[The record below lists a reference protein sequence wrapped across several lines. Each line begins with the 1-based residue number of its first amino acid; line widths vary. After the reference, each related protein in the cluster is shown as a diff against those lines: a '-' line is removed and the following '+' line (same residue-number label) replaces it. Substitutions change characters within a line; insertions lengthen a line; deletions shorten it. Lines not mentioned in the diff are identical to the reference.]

1 MSPEYGNE
9 QNAKNAHPV
18 KKILSMLMRP
28 TMLTMTMTLVMTT
41 MLMIS
46 TIIRCGTA
54 AQPVPW
60 IGCCFAQAT
69 SHNLTSP
76 GILHHGHLHDKS
88 HYSQGD
94 NFIFCDHHKELTNDN
109 SVLISPLD
117 LN

>member
-9 QNAKNAHPV
+9 QNAKKCPSGDSPAV
-18 KKILSMLMRP
+18 KMILSML
-28 TMLTMTMTLVMTT
+28 TMTKTLVMST

-46 TIIRCGTA
+46 TIIRSGTA

-76 GILHHGHLHDKS
+76 GILHHGHLHDNN
-88 HYSQGD
+88 HYSHGD
-94 NFIFCDHHKELTNDN
+94 NFIFCDHLLHLTSIESSHADHH
-109 SVLISPLD
+109 D
-117 LN
+117 LP